1 MSNLNQTKESILIN
15 TRTNL
20 SRDVVKAEGAGKA
33 YQSVAQSMAIAV
45 QDTTEYL
52 RNITTLS
59 STAIAVCTQ
68 LMIQERKVDPYG
80 DIIAKSQETL
90 NDTVQIFERVGA
102 SSAKILK
109 EFPSGDS

>member
-1 MSNLNQTKESILIN
+1 MKTRESILIS

-20 SRDVVKAEGAGKA
+20 SPDVVQTEGAGKA

-45 QDTTEYL
+45 QDTTDYL

-68 LMIQERKVDPYG
+68 LMLQERKVDPYG
-80 DIIAKSQETL
+80 DIIAKSQQTL
-90 NDTVQIFERVGA
+90 NETVQIFERIGS

-109 EFPSGDS
+109 EFPSGNSKN

>member
-1 MSNLNQTKESILIN
+1 MEKGISVIN
-15 TRTNL
+15 ETNL
-20 SRDVVKAEGAGKA
+20 DPAVVKTEGAGKA

-45 QDTTEYL
+45 QDTTDYL

-68 LMIQERKVDPYG
+68 LMLQERRVDPYG
-80 DIIAKSQETL
+80 DIIAKSQQTL
-90 NDTVQIFERVGA
+90 NETVQIFERIGS

-109 EFPSGDS
+109 EFPSGNSKN